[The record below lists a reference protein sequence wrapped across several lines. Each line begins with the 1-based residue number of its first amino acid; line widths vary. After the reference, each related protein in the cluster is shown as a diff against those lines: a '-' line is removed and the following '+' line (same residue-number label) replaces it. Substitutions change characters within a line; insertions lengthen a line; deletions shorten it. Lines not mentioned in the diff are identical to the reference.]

1 MTLLHLEGWISLP
14 LSSDGE
20 SNLKLTMADSQTT
33 SDAAVTE
40 KPSDDS
46 DAPHRGGPEIAMA
59 TDNKLPGLEEESSSV
74 AVDVVTTGETLDEHG
89 EDQMSD
95 ASEAPQEPPVTHT
108 GVDATLDQA
117 SVGMCSSKAD
127 ETLEG
132 SVSPRADSSPCPPS
146 AEGADNARQA
156 KVKRGRRSS
165 AKSLQLLAVER
176 EQKDQQQH
184 ILPSSA
190 EFQDGGAAAGVLLA
204 PWQADFNL
212 EDVFKPVATRGQ
224 RSVRRSLRNQ
234 RSTDGSH
241 AGLAWLPRTS
251 PDSSSG
257 VRRRPRGR
265 RLIAAPPSLS
275 EES

>member
-1 MTLLHLEGWISLP
+1 MT
-14 LSSDGE
+14 
-20 SNLKLTMADSQTT
+20 DSQTT
-33 SDAAVTE
+33 SEPAVTE
-40 KPSDDS
+40 KPSDHS
-46 DAPHRGGPEIAMA
+46 VASHCCGPEIAMA
-59 TDNKLPGLEEESSSV
+59 TDNKQPELEEESSSV
-74 AVDVVTTGETLDEHG
+74 AVDVVTAGERLDEHR

-95 ASEAPQEPPVTHT
+95 ASEAPQEPPLTHT

-127 ETLEG
+127 ETLER

-165 AKSLQLLAVER
+165 AKSLKLLAVER
-176 EQKDQQQH
+176 EQKDQQH

-190 EFQDGGAAAGVLLA
+190 EFQDEGAAAGVLLA

-234 RSTDGSH
+234 RSTGSSH